1 MQWSRHSDY
10 SRCSGHSARRVK
22 TDRAE
27 FTSPMFSMSRISIG
41 ERHGCRAREPADI
54 AGLGVPWMARLL
66 RTYGIAASLLLCCAV
81 TGCRTASVARSE
93 YAPSG
98 SREVNGIASA
108 TADSRSSVS
117 QDGVED
123 LKESETTTGDIT
135 LVAAE
140 TISSDDTLSGDVQLS
155 TETAQTIDLSTALML
170 TAGRSPQVAFAN
182 AQIEE
187 SRAQMDRAESLWL
200 PSLRAGANY
209 NKHEGRIQDVA
220 GNVIETSR
228 GSFYSG
234 FGANAVGAG
243 SPAVPGLLAQF
254 HVTDA
259 VFQPRIAQ
267 QTMRARDANARA
279 ATNDSL
285 LATSLA
291 YMQLL
296 RASQEHA
303 VAREAMLQAQE
314 LERVT
319 REFATAGQGLTS
331 DHDRARAEF
340 AMRKNE
346 EQRADEDVQVASAR
360 LAQQVRWEYA
370 QLLQPAESHLH
381 PITMVDRNSSS
392 QSLVAIGLSNRPEIA
407 ESRHLVCEAVERLN
421 RERYAP
427 LIPSVLLGVSYGG
440 LSGGLGSNLQ
450 NSGDRLDA
458 DAVAYWE
465 LRQLGFGEQAARR
478 EARARIVQKRTK
490 QIALMDQIARE
501 IVESHAQAQS
511 RWLQIQT
518 AEEAVSAAQDSFER
532 NWDRI
537 ENGQGLPIEAL
548 QSIQAL
554 TNAQREYARAVA
566 DYNVA
571 QFTLQRS
578 LGWPVN
584 QA

>member
-1 MQWSRHSDY
+1 
-10 SRCSGHSARRVK
+10 
-22 TDRAE
+22 
-27 FTSPMFSMSRISIG
+27 
-41 ERHGCRAREPADI
+41 
-54 AGLGVPWMARLL
+54 MARLTT
-66 RTYGIAASLLLCCAV
+66 TYGIAAALFMSLAV
-81 TGCRTASVARSE
+81 TGCRSTSPASTLKTSGHRESLREPGQSA
-93 YAPSG
+93 AP
-98 SREVNGIASA
+98 A
-108 TADSRSSVS
+108 ADHISPALAGTT
-117 QDGVED
+117 DGEGAV
-123 LKESETTTGDIT
+123 T

-140 TISSDDTLSGDVQLS
+140 SDDVAEPNPMADQPL
-155 TETAQTIDLSTALML
+155 ENAAQTIDLSTALML

-182 AQIEE
+182 ARIEE
-187 SRAQMDRAESLWL
+187 SRAQLDRAESLWL

-220 GNVIETSR
+220 GTVIETSR
-228 GSFYSG
+228 GSVYSG
-234 FGANAVGAG
+234 LGAGAVGAG
-243 SPAVPGLLAQF
+243 SPAVPGVLAQF

-259 VFQPRIAQ
+259 VFQPRISQ

-279 ATNDSL
+279 AVNDSL
-285 LATSLA
+285 LVTSLA
-291 YMQLL
+291 YVQLL

-303 VAREAMLQAQE
+303 VANEAMLQAEE

-319 REFATAGQGLTS
+319 REFAVAGEGLTS

-346 EQRADEDVQVASAR
+346 LQRADEGVQVASAR

-381 PITMVDRNSSS
+381 PITMVDKDTPA

-421 RERYAP
+421 LERYAP

-440 LSGGLGSNLQ
+440 LAGGLGGNLQ
-450 NSGDRLDA
+450 NGGDRLDA

-478 EARARIVQKRTK
+478 EAGSRIVQTRTK

-518 AEEAVSAAQDSFER
+518 AQEAVSAAQDSFDR

-537 ENGQGLPIEAL
+537 ENGQGLPIEVL

-554 TNAQREYARAVA
+554 TNAQREYTRAVA
-566 DYNVA
+566 EYNVA
-571 QFTLQRS
+571 QFTLHRS
-578 LGWPVN
+578 LGWPVD
-584 QA
+584 AAAGIDTDSEF

>member
-1 MQWSRHSDY
+1 MEAMLCLS
-10 SRCSGHSARRVK
+10 
-22 TDRAE
+22 
-27 FTSPMFSMSRISIG
+27 
-41 ERHGCRAREPADI
+41 
-54 AGLGVPWMARLL
+54 
-66 RTYGIAASLLLCCAV
+66 IAA
-81 TGCRTASVARSE
+81 GCHSASVARSE
-93 YAPSG
+93 YAPNADRFVSG
-98 SREVNGIASA
+98 TALATGDSRTSVSKVSENH
-108 TADSRSSVS
+108 TADNT
-117 QDGVED
+117 
-123 LKESETTTGDIT
+123 ESETSSGNIT
-135 LVAAE
+135 LVAADSDVSE
-140 TISSDDTLSGDVQLS
+140 EQSSNALQP
-155 TETAQTIDLSTALML
+155 TEQTPQIIDLSTALML

-182 AQIEE
+182 ARIEE
-187 SRAQMDRAESLWL
+187 SRAQLDRAEVLWL

-243 SPAVPGLLAQF
+243 SPAVPGVLAQF

-267 QTMRARDANARA
+267 QTMRARNANARA

-291 YMQLL
+291 YVELL
-296 RASQEHA
+296 RASQVHA
-303 VAREAMLQAQE
+303 VAEVALQQAQE
-314 LERVT
+314 LARVT
-319 REFATAGQGLTS
+319 REFAAAGEGLTS

-340 AMRKNE
+340 SMRKNE
-346 EQRADEDVQVASAR
+346 LQRADEAVQVASAR

-370 QLLQPAESHLH
+370 QLLKPGESQLH
-381 PITMVDRNSSS
+381 PITIVDNESSA
-392 QSLVAIGLSNRPEIA
+392 QSLVSIGLSNRPEIS

-440 LSGGLGSNLQ
+440 LAGGLGSSLQ
-450 NSGDRLDA
+450 NGSDRLDA

-478 EARARIVQKRTK
+478 EASARIVQTRTK
-490 QIALMDQIARE
+490 QIALMDQVARE

-511 RWLQIQT
+511 RWQQIQT
-518 AEEAVSAAQDSFER
+518 AQEAVSAAQDSFDR

-548 QSIQAL
+548 QAIQAL
-554 TNAQREYARAVA
+554 TNAQREYTRAVA

-578 LGWPVN
+578 LGWPVDASASTTN
-584 QA
+584 SVSTTNPETEADQASSG

>member
-1 MQWSRHSDY
+1 
-10 SRCSGHSARRVK
+10 
-22 TDRAE
+22 
-27 FTSPMFSMSRISIG
+27 
-41 ERHGCRAREPADI
+41 
-54 AGLGVPWMARLL
+54 MARLTT
-66 RTYGIAASLLLCCAV
+66 TYCIAVALSVCLAV
-81 TGCRTASVARSE
+81 AGCRSTSVARTDSV
-93 YAPSG
+93 PD
-98 SREVNGIASA
+98 SRESLREPGQSA
-108 TADSRSSVS
+108 APTADRTAPALT
-117 QDGVED
+117 QADD
-123 LKESETTTGDIT
+123 ATDAIT

-140 TISSDDTLSGDVQLS
+140 IDVVDQQTPKDDPPP
-155 TETAQTIDLSTALML
+155 EHAAQTIDLSTALML

-182 AQIEE
+182 ARIEE
-187 SRAQMDRAESLWL
+187 SRAQLDRAESLWL

-220 GNVIETSR
+220 GTVIETSR
-228 GSFYSG
+228 GSVYSG
-234 FGANAVGAG
+234 LGAGAVGAG
-243 SPAVPGLLAQF
+243 SPAVPGVLAQF

-259 VFQPRIAQ
+259 VFQPRISQ

-279 ATNDSL
+279 AVNDSL

-291 YMQLL
+291 YVQLL

-303 VAREAMLQAQE
+303 VANEAMLQAQE

-319 REFATAGQGLTS
+319 REFAAAGEGLTS

-346 EQRADEDVQVASAR
+346 LQRADEGVHVASAW

-381 PITMVDRNSSS
+381 PITMVDNDTST

-440 LSGGLGSNLQ
+440 LAGGLGGNLQ
-450 NSGDRLDA
+450 NGGDRLDA

-478 EARARIVQKRTK
+478 EAGSRIVQTRTK

-511 RWLQIQT
+511 RWQQIQT
-518 AEEAVSAAQDSFER
+518 AQEAVSAAQDSFDR

-537 ENGQGLPIEAL
+537 ENGQGLPIEVL
-548 QSIQAL
+548 QSTQAL
-554 TNAQREYARAVA
+554 TNAQREYTRAVA

-571 QFTLQRS
+571 QFTLHRS
-578 LGWPVN
+578 LGWPVDV
-584 QA
+584 

>member
-1 MQWSRHSDY
+1 MVRHTQ
-10 SRCSGHSARRVK
+10 H
-22 TDRAE
+22 
-27 FTSPMFSMSRISIG
+27 FTIIT
-41 ERHGCRAREPADI
+41 
-54 AGLGVPWMARLL
+54 V
-66 RTYGIAASLLLCCAV
+66 LCICVGV
-81 TGCRTASVARSE
+81 TGCRSTSLARTKRTVNNPKTIHSAST
-93 YAPSG
+93 
-98 SREVNGIASA
+98 NTQKNA
-108 TADSRSSVS
+108 TTLPDTEQVSNTDQEFSV
-117 QDGVED
+117 
-123 LKESETTTGDIT
+123 T

-140 TISSDDTLSGDVQLS
+140 TDAVEEQNRAQVEVQTSEIS
-155 TETAQTIDLSTALML
+155 AQTIDMSTALML

-182 AQIEE
+182 ARIEE
-187 SRAQMDRAESLWL
+187 SRAQLDRAESLWL

-243 SPAVPGLLAQF
+243 SPAIPGIVAQF
-254 HVTDA
+254 HVTDSI
-259 VFQPRIAQ
+259 FQPRIAQ

-279 ATNDSL
+279 ALNDSL

-291 YMQLL
+291 YVQLL

-303 VAREAMLQAQE
+303 IADEAMQQAQE

-319 REFATAGQGLTS
+319 REFANAGQGLTS
-331 DHDRARAEF
+331 DHDRARAEL
-340 AMRKNE
+340 AMRKTE
-346 EQRADEDVQVASAR
+346 LQRANEASQVASAR

-370 QLLQPAESHLH
+370 QLLRPAESSLH
-381 PITMVDRNSSS
+381 PITMVENNTSA
-392 QSLVAIGLSNRPEIA
+392 QSLVSIGLSNRPEIA

-427 LIPSVLLGVSYGG
+427 LIPSVLLGTSYGG
-440 LSGGLGSNLQ
+440 MAGGLGSKLQ
-450 NSGDRLDA
+450 NGGDRLDA

-478 EARARIVQKRTK
+478 EARSRIVQTRTK

-518 AEEAVSAAQDSFER
+518 AQEAVSAARDSFDR

-537 ENGQGLPIEAL
+537 ETGQGLPIEAL
-548 QSIQAL
+548 QSLQAL
-554 TNAQREYARAVA
+554 NNAQREYTRAVG
-566 DYNVA
+566 DYNAA
-571 QFTLQRS
+571 QFTLHRS
-578 LGWPVN
+578 LGWPIDAAVTIDN
-584 QA
+584 SHEPMETAS

>member
-1 MQWSRHSDY
+1 MVRHTQLY
-10 SRCSGHSARRVK
+10 SIV
-22 TDRAE
+22 
-27 FTSPMFSMSRISIG
+27 
-41 ERHGCRAREPADI
+41 
-54 AGLGVPWMARLL
+54 
-66 RTYGIAASLLLCCAV
+66 AALCICVAV
-81 TGCRTASVARSE
+81 TGCRTRLARTKLTVSNPETIKSAST
-93 YAPSG
+93 
-98 SREVNGIASA
+98 NIKQNSA
-108 TADSRSSVS
+108 ALANAEQESNTGEESS
-117 QDGVED
+117 
-123 LKESETTTGDIT
+123 IT
-135 LVAAE
+135 LVAAQSE
-140 TISSDDTLSGDVQLS
+140 AIQELLPDEAEGQSP
-155 TETAQTIDLSTALML
+155 ENPAQTIDMPTALML

-182 AQIEE
+182 ARIEE
-187 SRAQMDRAESLWL
+187 SRAQLDRAESLWL

-259 VFQPRIAQ
+259 IFQPRIAQ
-267 QTMRARDANARA
+267 QTMRARDASARA
-279 ATNDSL
+279 TANDSL

-291 YMQLL
+291 YVQLL
-296 RASQEHA
+296 RSSQDHA
-303 VAREAMLQAQE
+303 IADEAMQQAQE

-319 REFATAGQGLTS
+319 REFANAGQGLAS
-331 DHDRARAEF
+331 DHDRARAEL
-340 AMRKNE
+340 AMRKTE
-346 EQRADEDVQVASAR
+346 LQRADEACLVASAR

-370 QLLQPAESHLH
+370 QRLYPAESHLL
-381 PITMVDRNSSS
+381 PITMVDNDTSA
-392 QSLVAIGLSNRPEIA
+392 QSLVSIGLSNRPEIA

-427 LIPSVLLGVSYGG
+427 LIPSVLLGTSYGG
-440 LSGGLGSNLQ
+440 MAGGLGSNLQ
-450 NSGDRLDA
+450 NGGDRLDA

-478 EARARIVQKRTK
+478 EARARIVQNRAK

-501 IVESHAQAQS
+501 IVESHAQSRS

-518 AEEAVSAAQDSFER
+518 SQEAVDAARDSFNR

-537 ENGQGLPIEAL
+537 ENGQGLPIEVL

-554 TNAQREYARAVA
+554 TNAQREFTRAVA
-566 DYNVA
+566 EYNAA
-571 QFTLQRS
+571 QFMLHRS
-578 LGWPVN
+578 LGWPID
-584 QA
+584 AAAAIDRMPAALDSAS

>member
-1 MQWSRHSDY
+1 
-10 SRCSGHSARRVK
+10 
-22 TDRAE
+22 
-27 FTSPMFSMSRISIG
+27 
-41 ERHGCRAREPADI
+41 
-54 AGLGVPWMARLL
+54 MARLTT
-66 RTYGIAASLLLCCAV
+66 TYCIAAVILVGLTM
-81 TGCRTASVARSE
+81 TGCRSTSVARIQSV
-93 YAPSG
+93 PKNHKSL
-98 SREVNGIASA
+98 REPGTFA
-108 TADSRSSVS
+108 TQATDHNSPALAC
-117 QDGVED
+117 DED
-123 LKESETTTGDIT
+123 VMGPIT

-140 TISSDDTLSGDVQLS
+140 SNVVEELVLVVDQLP
-155 TETAQTIDLSTALML
+155 EQTAQTIDLSTALML

-182 AQIEE
+182 ARIEE
-187 SRAQMDRAESLWL
+187 SRAQLDRAESLWL
-200 PSLRAGANY
+200 PSLRAGASY

-220 GNVIETSR
+220 GEVIETSR

-234 FGANAVGAG
+234 FGANSVGAG
-243 SPAVPGLLAQF
+243 SPAVPGLLAEF

-285 LATSLA
+285 LDTSLA
-291 YMQLL
+291 YIQLL
-296 RASQEHA
+296 RASQEYA
-303 VAREAMLQAQE
+303 VANEAMLQAQE

-346 EQRADEDVQVASAR
+346 LQRADEAVQVASAR

-370 QLLQPAESHLH
+370 QLLQPAESQLH
-381 PITMVDRNSSS
+381 PITMVDKNLSA
-392 QSLVAIGLSNRPEIA
+392 QSLVATGLSNRPEIA

-427 LIPSVLLGVSYGG
+427 LIPSVLLGASYGG
-440 LSGGLGSNLQ
+440 LAGGLGSNLQ
-450 NSGDRLDA
+450 NGGSRLDM

-478 EARARIVQKRTK
+478 EARSRIVQTRTK
-490 QIALMDQIARE
+490 QVALMDQIARE
-501 IVESHAQAQS
+501 IVESDAQARS
-511 RWLQIQT
+511 RWQQIQT
-518 AEEAVSAAQDSFER
+518 AQEAVSAAQDSFNR

-537 ENGQGLPIEAL
+537 ENGQGLPIEVL

-554 TNAQREYARAVA
+554 TNAHREYTRAVA

-578 LGWPVN
+578 LGWPVDPAASIDHALMESN
-584 QA
+584 FES

>member
-1 MQWSRHSDY
+1 MDV
-10 SRCSGHSARRVK
+10 AL
-22 TDRAE
+22 
-27 FTSPMFSMSRISIG
+27 
-41 ERHGCRAREPADI
+41 REPADT
-54 AGLGVPWMARLL
+54 ADLGVPWMARLS
-66 RTYGIAASLLLCCAV
+66 RKYAIAASLLICCAG
-81 TGCRTASVARSE
+81 TGCHSTSVARKECVPEIRCSLFE
-93 YAPSG
+93 SG
-98 SREVNGIASA
+98 ESGAGDPEHQASRQFSTSIAES
-108 TADSRSSVS
+108 SR
-117 QDGVED
+117 
-123 LKESETTTGDIT
+123 KPGDIT
-135 LVAAE
+135 LVSAE
-140 TISSDDTLSGDVQLS
+140 SSS
-155 TETAQTIDLSTALML
+155 TEETSCDAAQLTKESAQTIDLSTALML
-170 TAGRSPQVAFAN
+170 TAGRSPQIAFAN

-187 SRAQMDRAESLWL
+187 SRAKMDRAETLWL

-220 GNVIETSR
+220 GSVIETSR

-243 SPAVPGLLAQF
+243 SPAVPGVLAQF

-267 QTMRARDANARA
+267 QTMRARDASARA

-303 VAREAMLQAQE
+303 VASEAMLQAQE

-319 REFATAGQGLTS
+319 REFAAAGQGLTS

-340 AMRKNE
+340 SMRKNE
-346 EQRADEDVQVASAR
+346 RQRADEAVQVASAR

-370 QLLQPAESHLH
+370 QLLQPAETHLH
-381 PITMVDRNSSS
+381 PITMVDMNSSA
-392 QSLVAIGLSNRPEIA
+392 QSLVSIGLSNRPEIA

-450 NSGDRLDA
+450 NGGDRLDA
-458 DAVAYWE
+458 DAIAYWE

-478 EARARIVQKRTK
+478 EASARIVQNRTK
-490 QIALMDQIARE
+490 QIALMDQVARE

-518 AEEAVSAAQDSFER
+518 AEEAVSAARDSFNR

-554 TNAQREYARAVA
+554 THAQREYTRSVA

-571 QFTLQRS
+571 QFTLHRS
-578 LGWPVN
+578 LGWPVDASASTAN
-584 QA
+584 PETEADQAF

>member
-1 MQWSRHSDY
+1 
-10 SRCSGHSARRVK
+10 
-22 TDRAE
+22 
-27 FTSPMFSMSRISIG
+27 
-41 ERHGCRAREPADI
+41 
-54 AGLGVPWMARLL
+54 MARHPNLYSTL
-66 RTYGIAASLLLCCAV
+66 VILYVCVIA
-81 TGCRTASVARSE
+81 TGCRSTDLARTNLRISRHETIQSTATHSPESLATLAESDQNSDSKLE
-93 YAPSG
+93 
-98 SREVNGIASA
+98 SA
-108 TADSRSSVS
+108 
-117 QDGVED
+117 
-123 LKESETTTGDIT
+123 IT

-140 TISSDDTLSGDVQLS
+140 ADVAKS
-155 TETAQTIDLSTALML
+155 PAPEEPESAENEAQTIDMSTALML

-182 AQIEE
+182 ARIEE

-220 GNVIETSR
+220 GKVIETSR

-243 SPAVPGLLAQF
+243 SPGVPGLLAQF
-254 HVTDA
+254 HVSDA
-259 VFQPRIAQ
+259 VFQPRITQ

-279 ATNDSL
+279 AVNDSL

-291 YMQLL
+291 YVQLL

-303 VAREAMLQAQE
+303 VANEAMQQAQE

-319 REFATAGQGLTS
+319 REFAAAGQGLTS
-331 DHDRARAEF
+331 DHDRARADL
-340 AMRKNE
+340 AMRNNE
-346 EQRADEDVQVASAR
+346 LQRADEAVQVASAR

-370 QLLQPAESHLH
+370 QLLQPAESNLH
-381 PITMVDRNSSS
+381 PITMVDHNTSAA
-392 QSLVAIGLSNRPEIA
+392 SLVSIGLSNRPEIA
-407 ESRHLVCEAVERLN
+407 ESRHLICEAVERLN

-427 LIPSVLLGVSYGG
+427 LIPSVLLGLSYGG
-440 LSGGLGSNLQ
+440 LTGGLGSNLQ
-450 NSGDRLDA
+450 NGGDRLDA

-478 EARARIVQKRTK
+478 EAQSRIVQTRTR

-518 AEEAVSAAQDSFER
+518 AQQAVSAAQDSFNR

-537 ENGQGLPIEAL
+537 ENGQGLPIEVL

-554 TNAQREYARAVA
+554 TNAQREYTRAVA

-571 QFTLQRS
+571 QFTLHRS
-578 LGWPVN
+578 LGWPIN
-584 QA
+584 PATAIDNGPTQLQMENAR

>member
-1 MQWSRHSDY
+1 M
-10 SRCSGHSARRVK
+10 AML
-22 TDRAE
+22 
-27 FTSPMFSMSRISIG
+27 SPNHCVAAALLFCCIIS
-41 ERHGCRAREPADI
+41 GCRS
-54 AGLGVPWMARLL
+54 
-66 RTYGIAASLLLCCAV
+66 T
-81 TGCRTASVARSE
+81 SVARTELVREIRKSVCQAGESTQGSVASE
-93 YAPSG
+93 CS
-98 SREVNGIASA
+98 
-108 TADSRSSVS
+108 TADLTDPQQASS
-117 QDGVED
+117 G
-123 LKESETTTGDIT
+123 II

-140 TISSDDTLSGDVQLS
+140 SLS
-155 TETAQTIDLSTALML
+155 TEEQSSDVIQQVEQSAQTIDLSTALML

-182 AQIEE
+182 ARIEE
-187 SRAQMDRAESLWL
+187 SRAQLDRAEVLWL

-220 GNVIETSR
+220 GNVFETSR

-243 SPAVPGLLAQF
+243 SPAVPGVLAQF

-259 VFQPRIAQ
+259 VFQPRIAL
-267 QTMRARDANARA
+267 QTTQARNAGARA
-279 ATNDSL
+279 VINDSL

-291 YMQLL
+291 YVELL
-296 RASQEHA
+296 RASQNHA
-303 VAREAMLQAQE
+303 VADEAMQQAQE

-346 EQRADEDVQVASAR
+346 RQRADEAVQVASAR

-381 PITMVDRNSSS
+381 AMTMVDTKTPAQN
-392 QSLVAIGLSNRPEIA
+392 LVSIGLSNRPEIA

-440 LSGGLGSNLQ
+440 LSGGLGGNLQ

-465 LRQLGFGEQAARR
+465 LRQLGFGEQAARQ
-478 EARARIVQKRTK
+478 EASARIVQTRTR
-490 QIALMDQIARE
+490 QIALMDEIARE
-501 IVESHAQAQS
+501 IVESHVQAQS
-511 RWLQIQT
+511 RWLQIQS
-518 AEEAVSAAQDSFER
+518 AKDAVSAAQDSFDR

-537 ENGQGLPIEAL
+537 ENGQGLPIEVL

-554 TNAQREYARAVA
+554 TNAQREYTRAIA

-571 QFTLQRS
+571 QFTLHRS
-578 LGWPVN
+578 LGWPVDVAASTTN
-584 QA
+584 PKAEADQAS